1 MRTRVVIPLLPPR
14 STTPSSRPLN
24 PLLLLSGSGY
34 VLWPQLM
41 AAIGIREL
49 GAVIENLDRYHD
61 DIGRAMDNLFYG
73 L

>member
-1 MRTRVVIPLLPPR
+1 
-14 STTPSSRPLN
+14 
-24 PLLLLSGSGY
+24 
-34 VLWPQLM
+34 M